1 MSKPEIHAGMIVR
14 SLSGEPLGRV
24 LSVDDDGFV
33 LERRVVVTREHRMRF
48 DEVHAMDEH
57 GVVLTQEHSSP
68 RHHLEATDLVEVFW
82 SARRARDE
90 QKPLDLH
97 ESPETVVSQRV
108 ATTEHAQ
115 AYPIQV
121 ERGSVRSPRY
131 VPMSEEPTHH
141 EGSAGEESPAAPA
154 LGASSEKLPRND
166 PPKRRTRTPWRHGV
180 RLPRAELVRHY
191 ATHPL
196 QAASSL
202 LHILRGEKPGTR
214 H

>member
-1 MSKPEIHAGMIVR
+1 MSQPKIHAGMIVR
-14 SLSGEPLGRV
+14 SHDGEPLGRV
-24 LSVDDDGFV
+24 LSVDDEGFV
-33 LERRVVVTREHRMRF
+33 LERRIVVTREHRMRL
-48 DEVHAMDEH
+48 DEVHTTDEH
-57 GVVLTQEHSSP
+57 GVVLTREHASP

-90 QKPLDLH
+90 QKPLELR

-121 ERGSVRSPRY
+121 ERGTVRSPRY

-141 EGSAGEESPAAPA
+141 EGSAQEASSEIPL
-154 LGASSEKLPRND
+154 LGASSED
-166 PPKRRTRTPWRHGV
+166 PPGTDAPKRSNRRPWNSGV
-180 RLPRAELVRHY
+180 MHY
-191 ATHPL
+191 AAHPL
-196 QAASSL
+196 QAASEL
-202 LHILRGEKPGTR
+202 LDLLRGEKPGTR

>member
-1 MSKPEIHAGMIVR
+1 MSQPKIHAGMVVR
-14 SLSGEPLGRV
+14 SRDGEPLGRV
-24 LSVDDDGFV
+24 ISVDDEGFV

-57 GVVLTQEHSSP
+57 GVVLTQEHTSP

-90 QKPLDLH
+90 QKPLELR

-121 ERGSVRSPRY
+121 ERGTVRSPRY

-141 EGSAGEESPAAPA
+141 EGSALEESSEEAPA
-154 LGASSEKLPRND
+154 LGASSEERSRRETHKPARRTWNHGVKLPRA
-166 PPKRRTRTPWRHGV
+166 GQV
-180 RLPRAELVRHY
+180 MHY
-191 ATHPL
+191 AAHPL
-196 QAASSL
+196 QAASEL
-202 LHILRGEKPGTR
+202 LDLLRGEKSRTR

>member
-1 MSKPEIHAGMIVR
+1 MSQPKIHVGMIVR
-14 SLSGEPLGRV
+14 SRDGEPLGRV
-24 LSVDDDGFV
+24 ISVDDEGFV

-57 GVVLTQEHSSP
+57 GVVLMQEHASP

-97 ESPETVVSQRV
+97 ESPETVVSQHV

-121 ERGSVRSPRY
+121 ERGTVRSPRY

-141 EGSAGEESPAAPA
+141 EGSAGEETPGAPA
-154 LGASSEKLPRND
+154 LGASPEGPARRD
-166 PPKRRTRTPWRHGV
+166 APKRHGRRSWNHGV

-196 QAASSL
+196 QAASEL
-202 LHILRGEKPGTR
+202 LDMLRGEKPGTR